1 MSLELNE
8 VIYAMDPAEALRSE
22 HGVFELVSP
31 AGQKFQAVC
40 RPNHSITSIRNI
52 NDVKGASNTWR
63 IRKVASLR
71 NEAETVV

>member
-22 HGVFELVSP
+22 HGVFELTSP

-40 RPNHSITSIRNI
+40 RPNHSITSIRHI
-52 NDVKGASNTWR
+52 AEAKGSANTWR

-71 NEAETVV
+71 NDAETVA

>member
-22 HGVFELVSP
+22 SGLFELTSP

-40 RPNHSITSIRNI
+40 RPNHSITNIRHI
-52 NDVKGASNTWR
+52 PDVKGLSHTWR
-63 IRKVASLR
+63 IKKVGEIR
-71 NEAETVV
+71 NEAEVSV